1 MWLTAND
8 RLSKSKNIIFLNV
21 EHLSEQTRM
30 NHVVNLIHHGISVAD
45 FSDVNIKL
53 MMYAAENDIC
63 TKDIAFYHFPVS
75 IPCRRTES
83 VTNLSNRI

>member
-1 MWLTAND
+1 MWLTADD

-30 NHVVNLIHHGISVAD
+30 NHMVDLIRHGISVAD

-53 MMYAAENDIC
+53 LKIC
-63 TKDIAFYHFPVS
+63 
-75 IPCRRTES
+75 CRK
-83 VTNLSNRI
+83 